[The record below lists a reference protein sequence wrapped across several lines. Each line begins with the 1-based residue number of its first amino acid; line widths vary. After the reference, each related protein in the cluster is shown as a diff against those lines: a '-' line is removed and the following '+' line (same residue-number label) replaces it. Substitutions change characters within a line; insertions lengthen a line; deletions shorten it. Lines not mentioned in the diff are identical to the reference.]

1 MLRYMTA
8 GESHGKGLIALI
20 EGLPAGLKLAQK
32 DIDRDLKRR
41 MKGYGRGGRMAIEA
55 DRADIISGCRKG
67 RTIGSPVGIL
77 IKNRDYKINTLP
89 DVLNPRPGH
98 ADLAGIM
105 KYGVKDARDVLERA
119 SARETA
125 SRVAAGAV
133 AKVFLKELGIAV
145 ISHVISVGGVEAET
159 EALSFEEIQARVK
172 SFGKLNCA
180 DPRAE
185 KMMCQEIDRA
195 AAEGDT
201 LGGSFEVMASKVP
214 PGLGSYV
221 QWDRRLDA
229 SLSRAVMS
237 IPAIKAVSIGKGIE
251 GAARFG
257 SKVHDVIVYEKT
269 KKSFS
274 RTTNNAGGIEG
285 GVSNGETVLVKGF
298 MKPIATLA
306 SPLGTVNI
314 KTKKTSGA
322 SRERSDVCAVGAC
335 SVVAEAV
342 VAIEIASVCMEK
354 FGCDSIGEIKR
365 NFQDYIERL
374 KKM

>member
-20 EGLPAGLKLAQK
+20 DGVPAGLKLTRV

-55 DRADIISGCRKG
+55 DSAEIISGCRKG
-67 RTIGSPVGIL
+67 KTIGSPIGIL
-77 IKNRDYKINTLP
+77 IKNRDSKIDVLP

-105 KYGVKDARDVLERA
+105 KYALGDARDVLERA

-125 SRVAAGAV
+125 ARVASGAV
-133 AKVFLKELGIAV
+133 AKIFLKEFGITV
-145 ISHVISVGGVEAET
+145 LSHVMSVGKVEASSDS
-159 EALSFEEIQARVK
+159 LSFNEIKKRVK
-172 SFGKLNCA
+172 VFGKLNCA
-180 DPRAE
+180 DPEAE
-185 KMMCQEIDRA
+185 KMMCREIDRA

-201 LGGSFEVMASKVP
+201 LGGTYEVMVSSVP

-221 QWDRRLDA
+221 QWDRRIDA
-229 SLSRAVMS
+229 SLARAVMS
-237 IPAIKAVSIGKGIE
+237 VPAVKSVAIGRGIE
-251 GAARFG
+251 GAASRG
-257 SKVHDVIVYEKT
+257 SEVHDVIVYDKK

-274 RTTNNAGGIEG
+274 RVSNNAGGIEG
-285 GVSNGETVLVKGF
+285 GVTNGEIVIVKGF

-322 SRERSDVCAVGAC
+322 STERSDVCAVGSCA
-335 SVVAEAV
+335 VVSEAV
-342 VAIEIASVCMEK
+342 VAIEIAAAFMEK
-354 FGCDSIGEIKR
+354 FGADSICEIKR
-365 NFQDYIERL
+365 NYLSYMADL